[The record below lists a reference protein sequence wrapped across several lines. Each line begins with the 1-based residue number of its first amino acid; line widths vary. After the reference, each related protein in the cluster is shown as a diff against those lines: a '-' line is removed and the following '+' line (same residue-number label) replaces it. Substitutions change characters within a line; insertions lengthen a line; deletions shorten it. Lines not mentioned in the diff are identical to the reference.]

1 MIIGFMIFHEFF
13 QIRKV
18 VSFLMTVGGSSVAEA
33 SQHGQMNGDG
43 PHVAH
48 GYNAH
53 QGTIE
58 TIPNMAS
65 VQPQETAPIE
75 ENGVASGEESAQR
88 VSFSLGSGCLVSIT
102 FYLHFSIFSETKR
115 CVHQSGSIETEMV
128 LIWCGM
134 VLVRCCIVSLQCQQ
148 LSLNEFFNYRNEKL

>member
-1 MIIGFMIFHEFF
+1 
-13 QIRKV
+13 
-18 VSFLMTVGGSSVAEA
+18 MTVGGSSVAEA

-58 TIPNMAS
+58 TLPNMAS

-88 VSFSLGSGCLVSIT
+88 VSFSLDSGCLVSLT

-115 CVHQSGSIETEMV
+115 SVRQSGSIETNGFDMV
-128 LIWCGM
+128 WYGFG
-134 VLVRCCIVSLQCQQ
+134 SL
-148 LSLNEFFNYRNEKL
+148 LYSLLTMSTTVPE